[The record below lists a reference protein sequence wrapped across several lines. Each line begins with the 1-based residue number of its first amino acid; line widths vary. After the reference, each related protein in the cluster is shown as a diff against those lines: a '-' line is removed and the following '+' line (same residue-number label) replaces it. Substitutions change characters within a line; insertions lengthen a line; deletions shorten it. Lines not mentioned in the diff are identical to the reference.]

1 MSNLEAAMKQV
12 AVALT
17 GEEET
22 DIPDTLE
29 EICAF
34 IADHYVSGGTGG
46 AAPSVD
52 TLSGATDIGKRLMK
66 ASDAAA
72 AREAIGAGTPYT
84 LPAATSSAA
93 GGVKQAASVSF
104 TSDSATA
111 ESCAT
116 AISQLIAN
124 LKSAGIMA

>member
-22 DIPDTLE
+22 DIPDTL
-29 EICAF
+29 
-34 IADHYVSGGTGG
+34 
-46 AAPSVD
+46 
-52 TLSGATDIGKRLMK
+52 SGATDIGKQLMK

-72 AREAIGAGTPYT
+72 AREAIGAGTSYT

-93 GGVKQAASVSF
+93 GGVKQAAAVSF